1 MFRYGYEATFTTHY
15 APRNATTTYMEN
27 TRGSN
32 SREVSYER
40 FAIIQEKL
48 KWNIYWREKYPDP
61 QRLQWPGGQLNY
73 KLMRSD
79 RLLEKA

>member
-48 KWNIYWREKYPDP
+48 KSNIY
-61 QRLQWPGGQLNY
+61 
-73 KLMRSD
+73 
-79 RLLEKA
+79 

>member
-1 MFRYGYEATFTTHY
+1 
-15 APRNATTTYMEN
+15 MEN

-48 KWNIYWREKYPDP
+48 KWNIYWREKYPT
-61 QRLQWPGGQLNY
+61 L
-73 KLMRSD
+73 SD
-79 RLLEKA
+79 YSDQVAN